1 MFGIGWTEIL
11 VILVVAL
18 LFWDL
23 SAFLRLLKGWDVDC
37 EILEG
42 L

>member
-18 LFWDL
+18 LFL
-23 SAFLRLLKGWDVDC
+23 GPKRLPRLLKGWDVDC